1 MIYHYAGCNQIPGT
15 CDNVPFELPKYGPS
29 TTDPTYYEPTATRI
43 ANMKRSAGAFQG
55 LYDFTGSLEGKTSED
70 KADNALKQ
78 LSSASVDVRYSKH
91 GLTKEEVSQITMEKS
106 LEADSMIKDKKQAKK
121 DNSESLK
128 KELEVAEAV
137 ASKLSEKDSADTS
150 TSE

>member
-1 MIYHYAGCNQIPGT
+1 MIYHYAGSNQIPGT
-15 CDNVPFELPKYGPS
+15 CADVPFELPKYGPS

-55 LYDFTGSLEGKTSED
+55 LYDFTGSLVGKNAED
-70 KADNALKQ
+70 KAANALNQ
-78 LSSASVDVRYSKH
+78 LSSASVDVRFAKH

-106 LEADSMIKDKKQAKK
+106 LEADSMIKDKKQVEE

-137 ASKLSEKDSADTS
+137 ASKLSEKDNVDT
-150 TSE
+150 TTNE